1 MEGKGSTLLLE
12 DEVRKASP
20 SNAREG
26 VGGGSIRG
34 GGGGTVLVFDRGCH
48 ASGPYLAVKA

>member
-34 GGGGTVLVFDRGCH
+34 GDGGTVLVFDRGCH